1 MMTLREVVDRYN
13 ALAGRPGEPVPLSD
27 FGLPRDETAALFNSL
42 DEDYH
47 ISRYLHFSRSEGQR
61 YSISGDSVT
70 HVAIDTAVT
79 AVL

>member
-1 MMTLREVVDRYN
+1 VDRYN
-13 ALAGRPGEPVPLSD
+13 TLAGRPGEPVPLSH
-27 FGLPRDETAALFNSL
+27 FGLPVDETAALFNSL

-47 ISRYLHFSRSEGQR
+47 ISRYLHFSRLEGQR

-70 HVAIDTAVT
+70 HVAIDTAVA